1 MIVERMTDLIGN
13 TPMLKIPAEIHGL
26 KNIDLYA
33 KLEMMNPFG
42 SVKDRI
48 GWGMIKDDID
58 SIRKDGQ
65 VIFENSS
72 GNTAK
77 ALCAIAATYG
87 VKFKLVSA
95 IAKVKET
102 KDLLRLLG
110 AEIEEFAAASD
121 CFDPNDPN
129 DPQFLIEKAVR
140 EQAGAIHF
148 PSQFTNPKN
157 PQAHYDSTGQEIIN
171 DLGRVDYFI
180 AGLGTTG
187 STLGISRRLRDANP
201 DCVCVGL
208 TSAKGDFVPGIRSM
222 DQMWESGLFQK
233 DNYNDLRDVREA
245 AAIDAMLTLN
255 RDLGVLCGPSSGA
268 NLAGS
273 LDYLR
278 EVDANLIERKTA
290 VFIVCDRVEWY
301 MSYIRERR
309 PELFGE
315 AAKPQS
321 LKSFVYND
329 SMAANDRYA
338 VPVQGAAQWM
348 AEQNPMIIDVRGNLA
363 YRMQSIPGSVNIPG
377 DLFEAMID
385 SSDPFP
391 KDRSI
396 LLVCPVGEKT
406 ARYAAYLQ
414 GRGYKAFSLG
424 GGILGWRD
432 LGAEMVRVA

>member
-13 TPMLKIPAEIHGL
+13 TPILKIPAELHGL

-48 GWGMIKDDID
+48 GWGMIKDEIEEMAA
-58 SIRKDGQ
+58 SGQ
-65 VIFENSS
+65 TIFENSS

-77 ALCAIAATYG
+77 ALCAIASSYG
-87 VKFKLVSA
+87 VRFKLVSA

-102 KDLLRLLG
+102 KDFLRMMG

-140 EQAGAIHF
+140 EHPGQIHF
-148 PSQFTNPKN
+148 PSQFTNPQN
-157 PQAHYDSTGQEIIN
+157 PQAHYETTGQEIVA

-187 STLGISRRLRDANP
+187 STLGIARRLREENP
-201 DCVCVGL
+201 DCQCIGL
-208 TSAKGDFVPGIRSM
+208 TSAKGDFIPGIRSL

-233 DNYNDLRDVREA
+233 GNYDHLADVREK
-245 AAIDAMLTLN
+245 DALESMLTLN
-255 RDLGVLCGPSSGA
+255 RRLGLLCGPSSGS
-268 NLAGS
+268 NYRGS
-273 LDYLR
+273 IDYLR
-278 EVDANLIERKTA
+278 SIDDGLTERKSA

-301 MSYIRERR
+301 MSYLKDRM

-315 AAKPQS
+315 TAKPDS
-321 LKSFVYND
+321 LRHFAPAS
-329 SMAANDRYA
+329 ANDDHA
-338 VPVQGAAQWM
+338 LPMDQAQIWM
-348 AEQNPMIIDVRGNLA
+348 DANAPLIIDVRGNLA
-363 YRMQSIPGSVNIPG
+363 YRMTTLPGAINIPWEM
-377 DLFEAMID
+377 LETLID
-385 SSDPFP
+385 ASDPFP
-391 KDRSI
+391 KDRKI

-406 ARYAAYLQ
+406 VRYAGYLRQ
-414 GRGYKAFSLG
+414 RGYDAFSLS
-424 GGILGWRD
+424 GGILEWRNSGGR
-432 LGAEMVRVA
+432 LVKA